1 MKKVIVIGANGLTA
15 QQVISRLIKQLNVQ
29 LSLFVRQ
36 ASKLHTVHDDKQIN
50 ILEGDAINMDDLRAA
65 IQGQDIVISTL
76 GGMDLDVKTEN
87 IVKVMRELGVKRL
100 IAISAG
106 GIYDELPE
114 PFNSWDKQV
123 VGYTRPTNLRTAE
136 VIEHSPLEYTIL
148 RPVWLTDKSSEEF
161 QLTKKGEV
169 FKGTETSR
177 ASLGRFIANIVENPQ
192 LHIRENLGISQPN
205 TEGDRPAAYC

>member
-1 MKKVIVIGANGLTA
+1 MKKVIVIGANGVTA
-15 QQVISRLIKQLNVQ
+15 QQVISRLIKQPNVQ

-36 ASKLHTVHDDKQIN
+36 ASKLHIVHDDKQIN

-87 IVKVMRELGVKRL
+87 IVKVVRELGVKRL

-114 PFNSWDKQV
+114 PFNSWDKQM

-205 TEGDRPAAYC
+205 TEGDRPAAYR

>member
-15 QQVISRLIKQLNVQ
+15 QQVISRLIKQPNVQ

-50 ILEGDAINMDDLRAA
+50 IFEGDAINMDDLRAA

-114 PFNSWDKQV
+114 PFNSWDKQM

-177 ASLGRFIANIVENPQ
+177 ASLGRFIADLVENPQ
-192 LHIRENLGISQPN
+192 IHIRENLGMSQPD
-205 TEGDRPAAYC
+205 TEGDRPAAYR

>member
-15 QQVISRLIKQLNVQ
+15 QQVISRLIKQPNVQ

-36 ASKLHTVHDDKQIN
+36 ASKLHIVHDDKQIN

-87 IVKVMRELGVKRL
+87 IVKVVRELGVKRL

-205 TEGDRPAAYC
+205 TEGDRPAAYR

>member
-1 MKKVIVIGANGLTA
+1 MKKVIVIGANGVTA
-15 QQVISRLIKQLNVQ
+15 QQVISRLIKQPNVQ

-36 ASKLHTVHDDKQIN
+36 ASKLHIVHDDKQIN
-50 ILEGDAINMDDLRAA
+50 IFEGDAINMDDLRAA
-65 IQGQDIVISTL
+65 IQGQEIVISTL
-76 GGMDLDVKTEN
+76 GGMDLDIKTEN
-87 IVKVMRELGVKRL
+87 IVKVMRELRVKRL

-114 PFNSWDKQV
+114 PFNSWDKQM

-205 TEGDRPAAYC
+205 TEGDRPAAYR

>member
-15 QQVISRLIKQLNVQ
+15 QQVISRLIKQPNVQ

-50 ILEGDAINMDDLRAA
+50 IFEGDAINMDDLRAA

-76 GGMDLDVKTEN
+76 GGMDLDVKTKN
-87 IVKVMRELGVKRL
+87 IVKVMRELGVRRL

-114 PFNSWDKQV
+114 PFNSWDKQM

-177 ASLGRFIANIVENPQ
+177 ASLGRFIADLVENPQ
-192 LHIRENLGISQPN
+192 IHIRENLGISQPN

>member
-1 MKKVIVIGANGLTA
+1 MKKVIVIGANGVTA
-15 QQVISRLIKQLNVQ
+15 QQVISRLIKQPNVQ

-36 ASKLHTVHDDKQIN
+36 ASKLHIVHDDKQIN
-50 ILEGDAINMDDLRAA
+50 IFEGDAINMDDLRAA
-65 IQGQDIVISTL
+65 IQGQEIVISTL
-76 GGMDLDVKTEN
+76 GGMDLDIKTEN
-87 IVKVMRELGVKRL
+87 IVKVMRELRVKRL

-106 GIYDELPE
+106 GIYDELSE

-205 TEGDRPAAYC
+205 SEADRPAAYR

>member
-15 QQVISRLIKQLNVQ
+15 QQVISRLIKQPNVQ

-50 ILEGDAINMDDLRAA
+50 IFEGDAINMDDLRAA

-76 GGMDLDVKTEN
+76 GGMDLDVKTKN

-114 PFNSWDKQV
+114 PFNSWDKQM

-177 ASLGRFIANIVENPQ
+177 ASLGRFIADLVENPQ
-192 LHIRENLGISQPN
+192 IHIRENLGMSQPD
-205 TEGDRPAAYC
+205 TEGDRPAAYR

>member
-15 QQVISRLIKQLNVQ
+15 QQVISRLIKQPNVQ

-36 ASKLHTVHDDKQIN
+36 ASKLHIVHDDKQIN
-50 ILEGDAINMDDLRAA
+50 IFEGDAINMDDLRAA
-65 IQGQDIVISTL
+65 IQGQEIVISTL

-87 IVKVMRELGVKRL
+87 IVKVMRELRVKRL

-123 VGYTRPTNLRTAE
+123 VGYTQPTNLRTAE

-205 TEGDRPAAYC
+205 TEGDRPAAYR

>member
-1 MKKVIVIGANGLTA
+1 MKKVIVIGANGVTA
-15 QQVISRLIKQLNVQ
+15 QQVISRLIKQPNVQ

-36 ASKLHTVHDDKQIN
+36 ASKLHIVHDDKQIN
-50 ILEGDAINMDDLRAA
+50 IFEGDAINMDDLRAA
-65 IQGQDIVISTL
+65 IQGQEIVISTL

-87 IVKVMRELGVKRL
+87 IVKVMRELRVKRL

-123 VGYTRPTNLRTAE
+123 VGYTQPTNLRTAE

-205 TEGDRPAAYC
+205 TEGDRPAAYR

>member
-1 MKKVIVIGANGLTA
+1 MKKVIVIGANGVTA
-15 QQVISRLIKQLNVQ
+15 QQVISRLIKQPNVQ

-36 ASKLHTVHDDKQIN
+36 ASKLHIVHDDKQIN
-50 ILEGDAINMDDLRAA
+50 IFEGDAINMDDLRAA

-87 IVKVMRELGVKRL
+87 IVKVVRELGVKRL

-114 PFNSWDKQV
+114 PFNSWDKQM

-205 TEGDRPAAYC
+205 TEGDRPAAYR

>member
-1 MKKVIVIGANGLTA
+1 MKKVIVIGANGVTA
-15 QQVISRLIKQLNVQ
+15 QQVISRLIKQPNVQ

-36 ASKLHTVHDDKQIN
+36 ASKLHIVHDDKQIN
-50 ILEGDAINMDDLRAA
+50 IFEGDAINMDDLRAA
-65 IQGQDIVISTL
+65 IQGQEIVISTL
-76 GGMDLDVKTEN
+76 GGMDLDIKTEN
-87 IVKVMRELGVKRL
+87 IVKVMRELRVKRL

-106 GIYDELPE
+106 GIYDELSE
-114 PFNSWDKQV
+114 PFNSWDKQM

-205 TEGDRPAAYC
+205 TEGDRPAAYR

>member
-1 MKKVIVIGANGLTA
+1 MKNVIVIGANGLTA
-15 QQVISRLIKQLNVQ
+15 QQVISRLIKQPNLQ

-36 ASKLHTVHDDKQIN
+36 ASRLHTLHDDKQIN
-50 ILEGDAINMDDLRAA
+50 IFEGDAINTNDLRDA

-87 IVKVMRELGVKRL
+87 IVKVMQELGVKRL

-114 PFNSWDKQV
+114 PFNSWDKQM

-148 RPVWLTDKSSEEF
+148 RPVWLTDKSIEEVE
-161 QLTKKGEV
+161 LTQKGGS

-177 ASLGRFIANIVENPQ
+177 ASLGRFIADIVENPQ
-192 LHIRENLGISQPN
+192 LHIRENLGMSQPD
-205 TEGDRPAAYC
+205 TEGDRPAAYH